1 MKWEKVR
8 KAFFWVLNVYIS
20 MLAITMTISLYLPF
34 YVAVKLMR
42 WEEGVNENG
51 LLSFKGFYHMFKKVF
66 NGIIF
71 PKVSFF
77 KKIGYVFILPFIK
90 AGADEGKEEN
100 PASSIFVKYY
110 EALKDDRKVNVA
122 VEYLDSLH
130 RKYTIFLSIVGIT
143 TIIIYATIS
152 EHFVAEAIN
161 STLWGATHALMGLF
175 TVQYGG
181 FGFISL
187 IWAVWNVM
195 SAIAIWYLAIHLVIV
210 SLVMAYRFF
219 KEIRTMS
226 DLSEFAKE
234 SNKMVYLNLKDIHK
248 EDEKTLD
255 NLDKALDYLIES
267 CKMPENLNDE
277 FIKIDNKYLIAPQ
290 PIKVM
295 IEDKREIQDGNQ

>member
-1 MKWEKVR
+1 MSWEKVR

-20 MLAITMTISLYLPF
+20 MLAITMTIFLYLPF
-34 YVAVKLMR
+34 YVAVKLMQ
-42 WEEGVNENG
+42 WEEGINENG

-90 AGADEGKEEN
+90 GGTEEGSEEN

-130 RKYTIFLSIVGIT
+130 RKYTIFLSIVGV
-143 TIIIYATIS
+143 ATIMIYTTLS
-152 EHFVAEAIN
+152 EYFIEEAMNN
-161 STLWGATHALMGLF
+161 SLWGAVYALIGLF
-175 TVQYGG
+175 TMQYGI
-181 FGFISL
+181 GFISL
-187 IWAVWNVM
+187 FWAVWNVIL
-195 SAIAIWYLAIHLVIV
+195 AIAVWYLAIHLVVV

-219 KEIRTMS
+219 KEIRTMG

-234 SNKMVYLNLKDIHK
+234 SNKMVYLSLKDIHK

-255 NLDKALDYLIES
+255 ILDKALEYLIES
-267 CKMPENLNDE
+267 CKMPESLNDE

-290 PIKVM
+290 PVKVM
-295 IEDKREIQDGNQ
+295 IEDKGEVKNDNK